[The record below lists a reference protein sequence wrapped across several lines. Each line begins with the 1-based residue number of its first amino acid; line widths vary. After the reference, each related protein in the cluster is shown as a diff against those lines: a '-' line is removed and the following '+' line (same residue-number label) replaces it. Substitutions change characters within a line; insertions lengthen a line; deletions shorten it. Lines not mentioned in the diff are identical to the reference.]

1 MNAFWNKEIHS
12 VNNEKESLS
21 EDILSLNL
29 LNDKVNKQS
38 IRLHS
43 YSVNKPSLNFVPR
56 LKPKENKRI
65 IRPLELQSNI
75 IKENDTLSEDEG
87 KKIMY
92 NSKYHRRSLSVNE
105 LKIMKENKST
115 FHRVAIRTNKTNSF
129 SLSHKRSLIFLQLSK
144 KNKKNEELQFI

>member
-29 LNDKVNKQS
+29 LNDKINKQN

-43 YSVNKPSLNFVPR
+43 YSVNKTSLNFVPR
-56 LKPKENKRI
+56 IKPKENKRI

-105 LKIMKENKST
+105 LKIMKENKIT